1 MAAEDSLSKMVETI
15 KKDKGYKILTTKEY
29 EDLLARASASRG
41 GDNTTSTPKPSG
53 EQGGAKPKVPPQPT
67 QPKLNFTLPGASPIP
82 RLNFLNQSNQ
92 QNMSAYVPS
101 PYVPKLPIFSGS
113 EEPQKGETSYEVWNF
128 EVKCL
133 KNTAYLPEHLLLQ
146 AIRNS
151 LRGTARNMLVPLGES
166 ATADDILEKLDG
178 FYGNVC
184 TSETLMQS
192 FYSDC
197 QKDNETIVSY
207 GSRIER
213 TLSRAVTL
221 GHLDSIA
228 KDAMLRSKFWTG
240 LKNQTLKNSTRHLY
254 DSIKDFKS
262 LLREIR
268 KVDMEESSSNP
279 PKKQSAQQL
288 SGQVSTDDT
297 NAKLLKQMEELMGR
311 MKHMEDRLEQQSKA
325 ISDSKKVSSN
335 QESFTHNNSYNNR
348 GRGRGYGKG
357 YYKGSYNRGYQ
368 SGNPQDSF
376 NDYNSQRSNR
386 GGGSKGSNRG
396 GTNGRGAHRGNSSSG
411 ANNSLNG

>member
-1 MAAEDSLSKMVETI
+1 MAAGEDITKMVETI
-15 KKDKGYKILTTKEY
+15 NKDKGYKVLTAKEY
-29 EDLLARASASRG
+29 EDLLARASSTSGKG
-41 GDNTTSTPKPSG
+41 GDATSTPKETG
-53 EQGGAKPKVPPQPT
+53 EQGGAKPKAPPQT
-67 QPKLNFTLPGASPIP
+67 KFNFTLPGASPIP
-82 RLNFLNQSNQ
+82 RLAFLNQTNQ
-92 QNMSAYVPS
+92 QNMSTYVPN

-146 AIRNS
+146 SIRNS

-166 ATADDILEKLDG
+166 ATVDDILEKLDG

-197 QKDNETIVSY
+197 QKENETIVSY

-221 GHLDSIA
+221 GHLDLVA
-228 KDAMLRSKFWTG
+228 KDGMLRSKFWTG
-240 LKNQTLKNSTRHLY
+240 LKSQTLKNSTRHLY

-268 KVDMEESSSNP
+268 KVDMEDSSSN
-279 PKKQSAQQL
+279 
-288 SGQVSTDDT
+288 STKSSLPSNSVD
-297 NAKLLKQMEELMGR
+297 KCPLM
-311 MKHMEDRLEQQSKA
+311 MLVQNY
-325 ISDSKKVSSN
+325 SN
-335 QESFTHNNSYNNR
+335 KWKS
-348 GRGRGYGKG
+348 
-357 YYKGSYNRGYQ
+357 
-368 SGNPQDSF
+368 
-376 NDYNSQRSNR
+376 
-386 GGGSKGSNRG
+386 
-396 GTNGRGAHRGNSSSG
+396 
-411 ANNSLNG
+411 